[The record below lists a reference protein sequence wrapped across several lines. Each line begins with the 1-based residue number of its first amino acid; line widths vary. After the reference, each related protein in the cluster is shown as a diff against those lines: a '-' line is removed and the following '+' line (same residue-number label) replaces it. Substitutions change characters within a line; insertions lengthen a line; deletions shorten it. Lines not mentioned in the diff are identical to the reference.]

1 MDNKEKQYKLEQILK
16 EIAKDNLFKS
26 QSRYI
31 CNFTQI
37 YSNDFRHEYS
47 TITRVLMSISD
58 SEERDYLIEKIK
70 IILGKINNP
79 QVQIKVEKLLDHIN
93 LENIRMAEL
102 YAIANR
108 LSQEAR
114 ETEKSVKMSEDKF
127 KDIEQKYNE
136 TNKLLTDIKQNVKN
150 STTESITILSI
161 FAGVVM
167 AFTGGFSYISQAI
180 ASLNEIGPYRA
191 GAFIILIGMI
201 MFDIIFLL
209 LYMIGK
215 LTERYIGSRGKCNS
229 LENGCNNKDIWCSV
243 NRYPYVVWFN
253 IISLMMIVT
262 ILNVYCIDRY
272 DYLAQI
278 YIYVFEDFK
287 AVKLCAYLFFLLFI
301 LTYIPFGVIMHKIKD
316 NKCNCEQ

>member
-1 MDNKEKQYKLEQILK
+1 MDNKEKQYKLEQLLK
-16 EIAKDNLFKS
+16 EISKDNSFKS

-31 CNFTQI
+31 RNFTQI
-37 YSNDFRHEYS
+37 YSDNFRHEYS

-70 IILGKINNP
+70 IILEKINNP

-114 ETEKSVKMSEDKF
+114 ETEKSVKMSEEKF

-136 TNKLLTDIKQNVKN
+136 TNKLLTNIKQNLKN

-191 GAFIILIGMI
+191 GIFIVLIGMV
-201 MFDIIFLL
+201 MFDVIFLL

-215 LTERYIGSRGKCNS
+215 LTERYIGSRGKCHNP
-229 LENGCNNKDIWCSV
+229 EHGCKSKSITCSV

-253 IISLMMIVT
+253 LISSIIILTMIN
-262 ILNVYCIDRY
+262 LYCIDRY
-272 DYLAQI
+272 NILSRIHNFIWTNFEWYNLFLYLIPLLFLITYAPFWILI
-278 YIYVFEDFK
+278 YIIYN
-287 AVKLCAYLFFLLFI
+287 
-301 LTYIPFGVIMHKIKD
+301 